1 MTEGDCPKQS
11 SAPRLKHLKSEPTEA
26 AMLKSD
32 PELLPIQR
40 PRCPKCQTRMVSTA
54 VTTPEVGFEDRTFEC
69 MKCRHAETRR
79 MVVDPLTSPD
89 AIAWTEG
96 SLTPPR

>member
-1 MTEGDCPKQS
+1 MP
-11 SAPRLKHLKSEPTEA
+11 
-26 AMLKSD
+26 KSD